1 MRQLLNVIKLAAVG
15 GALMMLAGFASA
27 QEQFVRFAGTTCTAT
42 PYLHCPDSECS
53 GPMVINEGNVVEM
66 KTRRTYFLDYPC
78 DLKKGEKVTF
88 ILSLHGGGSYGN
100 WHRNYFPIMDYK
112 DQYRLVI
119 ATPNSPTRVWTEAD
133 DEYLHNI
140 VNFVIEQIGKENIKA
155 FWLVGH
161 SQGGMT
167 SNRIVRTD
175 FFKDKVDGW
184 LSLSGGRLG
193 GNPGR
198 SATFAPTGAP
208 GGAAPGAAAPGAPAR
223 GTAPAGAPPGMAQAM
238 AALREPPAADFSFIY
253 ETGQREM
260 DDKGLPETS
269 EWAKKYNCGARSN
282 PREIVDTKAGY
293 VYDSSRLNLLRPG
306 WGLLPAP
313 GKAQVSVYPDCKDG
327 RIVADI
333 VRLDKGHTEG
343 LEPKVTEELVKLML
357 TAKGGKLQQSP

>member
-1 MRQLLNVIKLAAVG
+1 
-15 GALMMLAGFASA
+15 
-27 QEQFVRFAGTTCTAT
+27 
-42 PYLHCPDSECS
+42 
-53 GPMVINEGNVVEM
+53 
-66 KTRRTYFLDYPC
+66 
-78 DLKKGEKVTF
+78 
-88 ILSLHGGGSYGN
+88 
-100 WHRNYFPIMDYK
+100 MDYK

-208 GGAAPGAAAPGAPAR
+208 GGAASGAAAPGAPAR

-238 AALREPPAADFSFIY
+238 AALREPPATDFSFIY

-293 VYDSSRLNLLRPG
+293 VYDSTRLNLLRPG

-343 LEPKVTEELVKLML
+343 LEPKITEELVKLML